1 MHPFVRYINDFTHLA
16 FPFNCFGC
24 HKALEEGE
32 LPICDDCY
40 GGMPLTKYWQH
51 DENAVEKLFWGKLPI
66 EQACAYCFFTKHGM
80 VQELMHQLKYNGKP
94 IVGELMGSFF
104 GRQLLGTAYADVDVI
119 IPIPLHASK
128 QKKRGYNQCDFIV
141 KGMAKE
147 LGKSYNLT
155 VVERLRANETQTKKG
170 VYERWINVK
179 ELFKVVQPQFVNGKH
194 VLLVDDVVTT
204 GSTLEACADALLQVP
219 GTKVS
224 IATIACPSPF

>member
-1 MHPFVRYINDFTHLA
+1 MHPVSRYINDFSHLA
-16 FPFNCFGC
+16 FPFNCYGC
-24 HKALEEGE
+24 HKAMEEGE
-32 LPICDDCY
+32 SPICGECLD
-40 GGMPLTKYWQH
+40 GLPLTKYWEQ
-51 DENAVEKLFWGKLPI
+51 DDNAVEKLFWGKIQI
-66 EQACAYCFFTKHGM
+66 ERACALSFFVKHGI

-94 IVGELMGSFF
+94 QVGELMGGFF
-104 GRQLLGTAYADVDVI
+104 GKTLKETPYAEIDVV
-119 IPIPLHASK
+119 IPIPLHQTK
-128 QKKRGYNQCDFIV
+128 QKKRGYNQCDFIAR
-141 KGMAKE
+141 GIAIE
-147 LGKSYNLT
+147 LGKSFNLN

-224 IATIACPSPF
+224 IATLACPSPF